1 MTQVHETLK
10 YCVCRD
16 AGGAWVELARQRNAL
31 LHTSAWREFRST
43 LGALRTCRPL
53 SETGDSSAARVARAA
68 TLVNLH
74 GCLAVHCALVLGGSS
89 GQPTSY
95 KRKRDVARYMLCAAE
110 HDKTPFANISKPRCT
125 RNTAALFQTFWT
137 FEYVLRVAAENTQ
150 TSARILFRFSSSS
163 LKMIILIYQK

>member
-89 GQPTSY
+89 GRPTSY
-95 KRKRDVARYMLCAAE
+95 KRKRDSARYLLCAAE
-110 HDKTPFANISKPRCT
+110 RDKTPFANISR
-125 RNTAALFQTFWT
+125 R
-137 FEYVLRVAAENTQ
+137 VLRGTQ
-150 TSARILFRFSSSS
+150 QPSFKPFGLLNMFCESRRKTRRQVRASSFVFSSSS